1 MSAILLCFKGCK
13 CASGSSNKMA
23 IELTSN
29 LSTDLALISDSNGKI
44 STSTV
49 TSTQLGYLSN
59 VTSDVQNQLSEK
71 QTKTLIT
78 PLTIAGV
85 QQTTVEDAL
94 NALNERTTGAYVKN
108 HKLFI

>member
-1 MSAILLCFKGCK
+1 MFNYISSKLSGAI
-13 CASGSSNKMA
+13 ST
-23 IELTSN
+23 ILTSN

-85 QQTTVEDAL
+85 QQTTVEGAL
-94 NALNERTTGAYVKN
+94 DALNERTTGAYVKS